1 MRNLPAGWQVRK
13 RRQFPYRHLFYCSRF
28 SHFLFNLLTSKKI
41 VMPEFDT
48 SHVKNIVLLGHAGSG
63 KTTLAECM
71 LFEAGLINRR
81 GSIEERNTVGDYH
94 DLEQERGN
102 SIFSKLMH
110 TKWRGYKINII
121 DTPGYDDF
129 VGEVISALRV
139 ADTGVMLLN
148 AAMGVE
154 VGTEII
160 WEYTEKFKTPMI
172 FAVNKTD
179 HEKADFDRTV
189 QQAKDHFGNKV
200 TVVQYPLN
208 QGLGFNT
215 IIDVL
220 RMVMYK
226 FPNSGGKPD
235 KLPIPDEERAK
246 ADQLHKDLVEAIA
259 SNDESLMEKYF
270 DKGELDEDEMKTGLK
285 KAMINHDLF
294 PLFCISGERNMGSG
308 RLMGFI
314 DNVCPS
320 ANEMVPQPTK
330 SGEKLSCDAGG
341 PACIFV
347 YKTISEPHVG
357 DLSFFK
363 VYSGTLKPGME
374 LVNESN
380 GSSEKLNQLFLV
392 EGIKRVPINELVAGD
407 IGATLKLRNTH
418 INNTLHIKGK
428 NYELQPI
435 EFPPPNMS
443 VAIETLKK
451 GEEEKLSQAL
461 HQIREEDPTMI
472 VEFSPEL
479 KQTIIHCQGDMHLA
493 VAKWKIEHL
502 HKLEV
507 KFNRPRIPYR
517 ETIRKM
523 SEANYRHK
531 KQSGGAGQFGEV
543 YMRIDPWYEGMPDPK
558 GLTVRGRETYDL
570 DWGGKLVF
578 YNCIVGGA
586 IDTRFLP
593 SILKGVMEKMQV
605 GPLTGSYVRDV
616 RVCVYD
622 GKMHPVDSNDI
633 SFKIA
638 GLQAFRQ
645 AFQQADP
652 QILEPIYSVEV
663 LCPDDLTGAVMG
675 DLQSRRAIV
684 EGIDTEGHFQK
695 IIAKVPL
702 AEMHDYS
709 SSLRSI
715 TQGRAK
721 FKMYFHEYAPVPFE
735 LQRKLADDYS
745 RSMKEELV

>member
-1 MRNLPAGWQVRK
+1 
-13 RRQFPYRHLFYCSRF
+13 
-28 SHFLFNLLTSKKI
+28 
-41 VMPEFDT
+41 MPEFDT

-71 LFEAGLINRR
+71 LYEAGIITRR
-81 GSIEERNTVGDYH
+81 GSIAERNTTGDYH
-94 DLEQERGN
+94 ELEQERGN

-110 TKWRGYKINII
+110 TKWRGYKINIL

-148 AAMGVE
+148 SVMGVE
-154 VGTEII
+154 VGTDII

-172 FAVNKTD
+172 FAVNKLD
-179 HEKADFDRTV
+179 DDNADYDRAV
-189 QQAKDHFGNKV
+189 REAKSHFGSKV
-200 TVVQYPLN
+200 VVVQYPL
-208 QGLGFNT
+208 QTGSGFHE

-220 RMVMYK
+220 RMTMYK
-226 FPNSGGKPD
+226 FKDTGGKPE
-235 KLPIPDEERAK
+235 KLPIPDAEKAK
-246 ADQLHKDLVEAIA
+246 AEELHKELIEAIA
-259 SNDESLMEKYF
+259 SNDETLMEIYF
-270 DKGELDEDEMKTGLK
+270 DKGELMEDEMKMGLK

-294 PLFCISGERNMGSG
+294 PLFCLSGERNMGSG

-320 ANEMVPQPTK
+320 ANEMPPQTTK
-330 SGEKLSCDAGG
+330 SGDKISSEANG
-341 PACIFV
+341 PACVFI

-357 DLSFFK
+357 ELSYFK
-363 VYSGTLKPGME
+363 VYSGTIKSGME
-374 LVNESN
+374 LENETTN
-380 GSSEKLNQLFLV
+380 VTEKISQLFLV
-392 EGIKRVPINELVAGD
+392 EGNKRTPTNELVAGD
-407 IGATLKLRNTH
+407 IGATLKLKNTH
-418 INNTLHIKGK
+418 TNNTLHARGK
-428 NYELQPI
+428 NYELPSI
-435 EFPPPNMS
+435 EFPSPNMT
-443 VAIETLKK
+443 VAIEPLKK

-461 HQIREEDPTMI
+461 HQLREEDPTLI
-472 VEFSPEL
+472 VEVSPEL
-479 KQTIIHCQGDMHLA
+479 KQTLIHCQGDMHLA
-493 VAKWKIEHL
+493 VAKWKIERS
-502 HKLEV
+502 HKVEV
-507 KFNRPRIPYR
+507 KFVKPRIPYR

-523 SEANYRHK
+523 SDASYRHK

-543 YMRIDPWYEGMPDPK
+543 YMRIEPWYEGLADPK
-558 GLTVRGRETYDL
+558 DLNVRGRDTYEL
-570 DWGGKLVF
+570 DWGGKLIF

-593 SILKGVMEKMQV
+593 SILKGVMEKMHN
-605 GPLTGSYVRDV
+605 GPLTGSYARDI

-652 QILEPIYSVEV
+652 QILEPIYKVEV

-684 EGIDTEGHFQK
+684 EGIDSEGHFQK
-695 IIAKVPL
+695 VIARVPL
-702 AEMHDYS
+702 AEMDGYS

-721 FKMYFHEYAPVPFE
+721 FKSGFLEYAPVPFE
-735 LQRKLADDYS
+735 IQRKLIDEHAKHA
-745 RSMKEELV
+745 KEEYA

>member
-1 MRNLPAGWQVRK
+1 
-13 RRQFPYRHLFYCSRF
+13 
-28 SHFLFNLLTSKKI
+28 
-41 VMPEFDT
+41 MPEFDT

-71 LFEAGLINRR
+71 LFEAGIINRR
-81 GSIEERNTVGDYH
+81 GSVSENNTVGDYH
-94 DLEQERGN
+94 ELEQERGN

-110 TKWRGYKINII
+110 TKWRGYKINIL

-129 VGEVISALRV
+129 VGEVLSALRV

-148 AAMGVE
+148 AANGVE
-154 VGTEII
+154 VTTDVI

-172 FAVNKTD
+172 FGVNKLD
-179 HEKADFDRTV
+179 HDKADFNKTV

-200 TVVQYPLN
+200 TVVQYPR
-208 QGLGFNT
+208 QEGAGFHE

-220 RMVMYK
+220 RMTMYK
-226 FPNSGGKPD
+226 FKDTGGKPE
-235 KLPIPDEERAK
+235 KLAIPDDEKER
-246 ADQLHKDLVEAIA
+246 ADQLHRELVEAVA
-259 SNDESLMEKYF
+259 SNDEALMEKYF
-270 DKGELDEDEMKTGLK
+270 DKGELDEDEMKEGMK
-285 KAMINHDLF
+285 KAMINHDIF
-294 PLFCISGERNMGSG
+294 PLFCLSAERNMGSG

-320 ANEMVPQPTK
+320 ANEMPPQKTIN
-330 SGEKLSCDAGG
+330 GEELPCDANG
-341 PACIFV
+341 PACVFV
-347 YKTISEPHVG
+347 YKTVSEAHVG
-357 DLSFFK
+357 DLSYFK
-363 VYSGTLKPGME
+363 VFSGTIKTGME

-380 GSSEKLNQLFLV
+380 GVTEKINQMFLM
-392 EGIKRVPINELVAGD
+392 EGNKRLPVNELVAGD

-418 INNTLHIKGK
+418 VNNTLHIKGK
-428 NYELQPI
+428 NYELPPI
-435 EFPPPNMS
+435 EFPSSNMTVS
-443 VAIETLKK
+443 IEPINK
-451 GEEEKLSQAL
+451 GEEEKLAQAL
-461 HQIREEDPTMI
+461 HQLKEEDPTLI
-472 VEFSPEL
+472 VEVSQEL
-479 KQTIIHCQGDMHLA
+479 KQTLLHCQGDMHLA
-493 VAKWKIEHL
+493 VAKWKIEHI
-502 HKLEV
+502 HKVPV
-507 KFNRPRIPYR
+507 KFVKPRIPYR

-523 SEANYRHK
+523 AEANYRHK

-543 YMRIDPWYEGMPDPK
+543 YMRIEPWYEGMPEPP
-558 GLTVRGRETYDL
+558 GLTVRGREVFNL

-586 IDTRFLP
+586 IDARFLP
-593 SILKGVMEKMQV
+593 SILKGVMEKMHE

-616 RVCVYD
+616 RVSVYD

-652 QILEPIYSVEV
+652 QVLEPINYVEV
-663 LCPDDLTGAVMG
+663 LCPEDLTGAIMG
-675 DLQSRRAIV
+675 DLQSRRGIV
-684 EGIDTEGHFQK
+684 EGMDTEGHFQK

-702 AEMHDYS
+702 AEMHDFS

-721 FKMYFHEYAPVPFE
+721 FKMRFDSYQPMSYDMQKKLSEEYNKSSAEV
-735 LQRKLADDYS
+735 LA
-745 RSMKEELV
+745 